1 MILSLLEKNIKP
13 VIRVDIF
20 FSWDM
25 FVVVK
30 LIGTKWFEHVFYNVM
45 IILLQ
50 KQKQK
55 KFEWGA
61 LLSF

>member
-30 LIGTKWFEHVFYNVM
+30 LIGDKM
-45 IILLQ
+45 IWTCFL
-50 KQKQK
+50 
-55 KFEWGA
+55 
-61 LLSF
+61 

>member
-20 FSWDM
+20 FSWDIWDM

-30 LIGTKWFEHVFYNVM
+30 LIGDKM
-45 IILLQ
+45 IWTCFL
-50 KQKQK
+50 
-55 KFEWGA
+55 
-61 LLSF
+61 